1 MNIDV
6 SKADVGVAIGTATAI
21 AGVLAH
27 LKFDNSVTTAL
38 TATGV
43 IATALSSYFKSRG
56 AAKSARE
63 SEKSARDSARD
74 VANIAATTSAD
85 NTAKTVLVQTVTA
98 ERAKWR
104 AEMRDQAERLAALL
118 RAHERGGPE
127 ADWEQVDRL
136 RTGIRPAAL
145 RHLRVVTRMMPIAQC
160 TTCST
165 PLRPQASQGQ
175 RRTPRWQTNSR
186 SAWRSSSKASG
197 TSQSAKRYRA
207 SLASGDAMPAG
218 RRRRVDFT
226 AVPRARAYWR

>member
-6 SKADVGVAIGTATAI
+6 SKADFGVAVGTATAI
-21 AGVLAH
+21 AGILAH

-43 IATALSSYFKSRG
+43 IATALSGYFKSRS

-74 VANIAATTSAD
+74 VANIAATTSTD

-104 AEMRDQAERLAALL
+104 AEMRDHVERLVALL
-118 RAHERGGPE
+118 RAYERGGSE

-136 RTGIRPAAL
+136 RTGIRLLLNPNA
-145 RHLRVVTRMMPIAQC
+145 
-160 TTCST
+160 
-165 PLRPQASQGQ
+165 
-175 RRTPRWQTNSR
+175 RTPPPTGGDMHEADRAVHQVLDAITAAGKSGMALHAGLADRLAACR
-186 SAWRSSSKASG
+186 SYLGDVWREG
-197 TSQSAKRYRA
+197 
-207 SLASGDAMPAG
+207 GG
-218 RRRRVDFT
+218 RLHRGLRRVSG
-226 AVPRARAYWR
+226 